1 MAFSDIFKLNK
12 VLLNSQEE
20 NLPSDSIIIG
30 DDSIK
35 KDETYHQ
42 YGLRICGR
50 VTGSQPAL
58 TPYLSKIYNEE
69 KRQQH
74 KDEATQLRLK
84 QQLNEEI
91 TLLDGDISK
100 KENKKSCLEVKSQDL
115 NDKIIDANERLSLA
129 KSKDGEV
136 NKMARMKLIIGTL
149 ILLLLTIYL
158 FIFYSSTFYS
168 AFLYQPNP
176 DSDIS
181 LGSAM
186 LNAKA
191 YSEAIQLGFGSF
203 IFIITAP
210 IIFLGLGYSL
220 HFFMVQ
226 KGGTKW
232 FKIGALLFITL
243 AFDCILAYKIGELM
257 YNAWAERQ
265 WEDVAPFTMDMAIQD
280 INSWAVIFCGFIV
293 YLIWGIV
300 FDMIMTAYE
309 DLRSNKYEINQ
320 LNAHISDFKN
330 KLANIKQEI
339 VNVNGEI
346 NNLQNKK
353 KGIQDKINNSILV
366 DYTKIRTAL
375 SDFFAGWV
383 NMMSALGHSSEN
395 QAAAKQIYDDTIT
408 QLFG

>member
-12 VLLNSQEE
+12 VPLKSQEE

-84 QQLNEEI
+84 QQLSEEI
-91 TLLDGDISK
+91 TLLDGNISK
-100 KENKKSCLEVKSQDL
+100 KENNKSSLEVKSQDL
-115 NDKIIDANERLSLA
+115 NDRIIDATERLSLA

-186 LNAKA
+186 LNAKS

-243 AFDCILAYKIGELM
+243 TFDCILAYKIGELM

-265 WEDVAPFTMDMAIQD
+265 WEDVAPFTMNMAIQD

-309 DLRSNKYEINQ
+309 DLRSNKHEINQ
-320 LNAHISDFKN
+320 LNAQISDFKN